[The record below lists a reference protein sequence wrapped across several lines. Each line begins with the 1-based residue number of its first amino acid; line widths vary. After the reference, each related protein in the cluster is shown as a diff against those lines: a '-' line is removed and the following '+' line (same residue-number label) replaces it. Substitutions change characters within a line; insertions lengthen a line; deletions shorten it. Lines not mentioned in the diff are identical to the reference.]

1 MLNAIAG
8 VIPLDLGRIILDGKE
23 IQCQREHIRAGSIGR
38 LFHDPM
44 MGAAASMTIE
54 ENRFGIAQGEAFK
67 L

>member
-1 MLNAIAG
+1 M
-8 VIPLDLGRIILDGKE
+8 DGKE